1 MIKVS
6 IIIPVY
12 NTEKFLNR
20 CVDSVINQKFNNF
33 EIILVNDGSKDNSL
47 KICRDYEKKYPKIIK
62 VIDQKNSGPAIARN
76 RGIES
81 AKGKYIMFIDSD
93 DFIDDGYIKDYY
105 DNIEK
110 TKDIMVIGGYKRV
123 EGTDVVSTLKL
134 KQGDYSKYL
143 ITGPVCR
150 IIRRE
155 YLEKNNI
162 LFLDTNSSEDVYFNL
177 LIYNK
182 TNKISIIEN
191 TGYNYYYNCNSL
203 SNTVHKGF
211 NQDVKIIELLDLV
224 NIKDGINCEMN
235 QYFIIKYC
243 IWYLLYSGKS
253 ARSDEFIKEYNKLFT
268 WIKLNIPNYKKNKYI
283 SCFKPSEEPLMHRL
297 VIYIFIVL
305 SNFKL
310 VSLFSK
316 IYCKGI

>member
-81 AKGKYIMFIDSD
+81 AKGEYIMFIDSD

-110 TKDIMVIGGYKRV
+110 TKAK
-123 EGTDVVSTLKL
+123 
-134 KQGDYSKYL
+134 
-143 ITGPVCR
+143 
-150 IIRRE
+150 
-155 YLEKNNI
+155 
-162 LFLDTNSSEDVYFNL
+162 
-177 LIYNK
+177 
-182 TNKISIIEN
+182 
-191 TGYNYYYNCNSL
+191 
-203 SNTVHKGF
+203 
-211 NQDVKIIELLDLV
+211 
-224 NIKDGINCEMN
+224 
-235 QYFIIKYC
+235 
-243 IWYLLYSGKS
+243 
-253 ARSDEFIKEYNKLFT
+253 
-268 WIKLNIPNYKKNKYI
+268 
-283 SCFKPSEEPLMHRL
+283 
-297 VIYIFIVL
+297 
-305 SNFKL
+305 
-310 VSLFSK
+310 
-316 IYCKGI
+316 